1 MIRRKFRHKV
11 LIFIGAGLICL
22 YSLTPIAWIVS
33 TSFKGPDVIFSD
45 PPQWI
50 PKAPTWD
57 NYIRVIQTP
66 AMVQYFKNT
75 VIVSFFSTILAVIIA
90 ILAAYGFSRY
100 RFRGKRV
107 FLGMFLFSRILPRV
121 SLILPFFVILNRIG
135 LLNTHLGLII
145 VYIIIGLPITIWLA
159 KGFFDKIPIEI
170 EESAIL
176 DGCGPLR
183 ILFSIIVPIS
193 APAIGAIAMYAFILA
208 WNELLLALILTLD
221 ISTQTISIGLS
232 YYKLEF
238 GISWGNLMA
247 GSVLMSIPAVLV
259 FIFFQKSLVEGL
271 TSGSVK
277 E

>member
-1 MIRRKFRHKV
+1 MLKRRPIHKV
-11 LIFIGAGLICL
+11 LIVIGAVIICI
-22 YSLTPIAWIVS
+22 YSLMPIVWIIS
-33 TSFKGPDVIFSD
+33 TSFKKPDVIFSD

-50 PKAPTWD
+50 VREPTLQ
-57 NYIRVIQTP
+57 NYKQVINNP
-66 AMVQYFKNT
+66 SMKQYFKNT
-75 VIVSFFSTILAVIIA
+75 VIISFFSTLLSLLIA

-100 RFRGKRV
+100 RFRGKST
-107 FLGMFLFSRILPRV
+107 FMGMLFFSRVLPRV
-121 SLILPFFVILNRIG
+121 SLILPFFIILNKFR
-135 LLNTHLGLII
+135 LVNTHLGLII

-170 EESAIL
+170 EESALL

-183 ILFSIIVPIS
+183 ILLRIIVPIS

-247 GSVLMSIPAVLV
+247 SSVLMSIPAVLV

>member
-1 MIRRKFRHKV
+1 M
-11 LIFIGAGLICL
+11 
-22 YSLTPIAWIVS
+22 
-33 TSFKGPDVIFSD
+33 
-45 PPQWI
+45 
-50 PKAPTWD
+50 
-57 NYIRVIQTP
+57 
-66 AMVQYFKNT
+66 
-75 VIVSFFSTILAVIIA
+75 
-90 ILAAYGFSRY
+90 
-100 RFRGKRV
+100 
-107 FLGMFLFSRILPRV
+107 
-121 SLILPFFVILNRIG
+121 
-135 LLNTHLGLII
+135 II

-176 DGCGPLR
+176 DGCGPLT
-183 ILFSIIVPIS
+183 ILLRIIVPIS

-247 GSVLMSIPAVLV
+247 GSVLMSIPAVIV
-259 FIFFQKSLVEGL
+259 FIFFQKNLVDGL
-271 TSGSVK
+271 TAGSVK

>member
-1 MIRRKFRHKV
+1 MIKRKFHHKV
-11 LIFIGAGLICL
+11 LILIGAIIISF

-33 TSFKGPDVIFSD
+33 TSFKQPDVIFSN

-50 PKAPTWD
+50 PKAPTLE
-57 NYIRVIQTP
+57 NYAQVIQNP
-66 AMVQYFKNT
+66 SMIQYFKNT
-75 VIVSFFSTILAVIIA
+75 VIVSLSSTVFAVVIA

-100 RFRGKRV
+100 KFKGKSV
-107 FLGMFLFSRILPRV
+107 YLGMFLFSRILPRV
-121 SLILPFFVILNRIG
+121 SLILPFFVILNKIG

>member
-1 MIRRKFRHKV
+1 MRKRKLRYKI
-11 LIFIGAGLICL
+11 LITLGILLICL
-22 YSLTPIAWIVS
+22 YSLLPIFWVLS
-33 TSFKGPDVIFSD
+33 TSFKQPDVIFSD

-50 PKAPTWD
+50 PKNPTFD
-57 NYIRVIQTP
+57 NYQTVIQNP
-66 AMVQYFKNT
+66 AMIQYFKNT
-75 VIVSFFSTILAVIIA
+75 VIISLSSTVLSVVIAV
-90 ILAAYGFSRY
+90 LAAYGFSRY
-100 RFRGKRV
+100 KFRGRSV

-121 SLILPFFVILNRIG
+121 SLILPFFIILRNIR
-135 LLNTHLGLII
+135 LLNTHLGMII

-176 DGCGPLR
+176 DGCGPLT
-183 ILFSIIVPIS
+183 ILLRIIVPIS

-247 GSVLMSIPAVLV
+247 GSVLMSIPAVIV
-259 FIFFQKSLVEGL
+259 FIFFQKSLVDGL
-271 TSGSVK
+271 TAGSVK

>member
-1 MIRRKFRHKV
+1 MNKKTTKSK
-11 LIFIGAGLICL
+11 LFILLGAVIIAL
-22 YSLTPIAWIVS
+22 YSLTPIAWVVS
-33 TSFKGPDVIFSD
+33 TSFKKPDVIFSD
-45 PPQWI
+45 PIQWI
-50 PKAPTWD
+50 PKEPTFA
-57 NYIRVIQTP
+57 NYSQVVHNP
-66 AMVQYFKNT
+66 AMGMYFRNT
-75 VIVSFFSTILAVIIA
+75 FIVSVVSTILSVIIA
-90 ILAAYGFSRY
+90 VFAAYGFSRY
-100 RFRGKRV
+100 TFKGKNLS
-107 FLGMFLFSRILPRV
+107 LGMLFLSRVLPRV
-121 SLILPFFVILNRIG
+121 SLILPFFVILNRLK

-145 VYIIIGLPITIWLA
+145 VYIIIGLPISIWLA
-159 KGFFDKIPIEI
+159 KGFFDKVPYEI

-176 DGCGPLR
+176 DGCSPLR
-183 ILFSIIVPIS
+183 ILFSIIIPIS

-271 TSGSVK
+271 TAGSVK